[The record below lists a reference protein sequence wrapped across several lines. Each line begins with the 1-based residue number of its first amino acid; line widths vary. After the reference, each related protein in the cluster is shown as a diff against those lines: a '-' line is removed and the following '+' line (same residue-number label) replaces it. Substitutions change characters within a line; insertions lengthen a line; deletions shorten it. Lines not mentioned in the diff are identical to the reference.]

1 MKKILAVAAV
11 AAVAIGCMAFTAFA
25 EESVTITGGLD
36 TTAENFASGDGYTWN
51 ADTKTLTLDNVSI
64 EGGGTGTGITVEI
77 IEDQDVT
84 INLIG
89 KNYIKGFNKAIDDIV
104 ANSDD
109 LDNIG
114 AVKITGGGS
123 LEITDCKYAASN
135 VYNLV
140 VDNATVDS
148 YTDDGFLCY
157 VDCEIRN
164 GSTFNVRTTVQEGTP
179 IYCSRNLI
187 IDESTVTLEAEA
199 DGTAAILG
207 AAIASDNYS
216 AKSKITITDS
226 EVTLKGKY
234 FGIFC
239 GRGTLGKYELLGE
252 SIEIINSTV
261 NVESAAGLAIFGG
274 EIKVDADSKLLSES
288 NRQMLRA
295 ADANAAISVE
305 SGAVVEGYT
314 LYSVENIVSFD
325 TDYTL
330 KEDFTVSAGRTL
342 TIPEG
347 VTLTLA
353 DGASVFKEDDT
364 AKIINNGTVAIA
376 CNSDG
381 TIEIDEGNTET
392 VTAHSFTN
400 YVYNNDA
407 KIGVD
412 GTETA
417 QCDYGCGETDTR
429 TAEGTALADE
439 SSEESSDVS
448 SEESSSEVS
457 SDADSSSDDSSIAD
471 SLSDDASAESSDV
484 LTDSSPA
491 ESKTSSQASDKTDG
505 NPVTGAAT
513 GIAAAVLIAGAAVT
527 VLKKR

>member
-1 MKKILAVAAV
+1 M
-11 AAVAIGCMAFTAFA
+11 
-25 EESVTITGGLD
+25 TITGGLD

-51 ADTKTLTLDNVSI
+51 ADTKTFTLDNVSI
-64 EGGGTGTGITVEI
+64 EGGGTGTGIIVEI

-123 LEITDCKYAASN
+123 LEITDCKYAANN

-148 YTDDGFLCY
+148 YTNDGFLCY

-207 AAIASDNYS
+207 AAIASDDYS
-216 AKSKITITDS
+216 VKSKITMKDS
-226 EVTLKGKY
+226 KVTLKGKY

-295 ADANAAISVE
+295 ADANASISVE
-305 SGAVVEGYT
+305 SGAVVEGY
-314 LYSVENIVSFD
+314 SIRDGNAVSFD

-353 DGASVFKEDDT
+353 DGASVLKADDT

-407 KIGVD
+407 EIGVD

-429 TAEGTALADE
+429 TAEGTATNRLRKAPTYPPKKALPKLHPMQTAQ
-439 SSEESSDVS
+439 VM
-448 SEESSSEVS
+448 
-457 SDADSSSDDSSIAD
+457 
-471 SLSDDASAESSDV
+471 
-484 LTDSSPA
+484 
-491 ESKTSSQASDKTDG
+491 
-505 NPVTGAAT
+505 
-513 GIAAAVLIAGAAVT
+513 T
-527 VLKKR
+527 VQLPTA